1 MRLRSHHG
9 DSAAIM
15 PRRFGWLLVWLA
27 VLLSACSH
35 MPREPEGKEAIDIN
49 LIPEPKP
56 RFEPRSKYGNPESY
70 VQNGKRYWVIPN
82 PKGFV
87 ERGKASWY
95 GAEFDGK
102 RTSSGETYNMYDMT
116 AAHRT
121 LPLPTY
127 IQVTNL
133 RNNKKVIVRVNDR
146 GPFAKDRILDLSY
159 AAARKLG
166 MVGEGTTPVE
176 IRVLDPADYAPKSTP
191 KTTVAKPRPVPLTTP
206 APVSEH
212 PPGQAAGSKAQ
223 AVAETPA
230 AATPGIYV
238 QVGAYARKESADAVM
253 QDVQEALQSPALIV
267 PIESAIGILYR
278 VRVGPFSSEK
288 AARKVFPGLRDRG
301 YFQYRIVR
309 Q

>member
-1 MRLRSHHG
+1 ML
-9 DSAAIM
+9 ALA
-15 PRRFGWLLVWLA
+15 LLLPGCA
-27 VLLSACSH
+27 TG
-35 MPREPEGKEAIDIN
+35 PQRPEPKPGVNVD

-70 VQNGKRYWVIPN
+70 VEGGKRYWVIPN

-95 GAEFDGK
+95 GKEFDGK

-127 IQVTNL
+127 IEVRNL
-133 RNNKKVIVRVNDR
+133 KNNRKVIVRVNDR
-146 GPFAKDRILDLSY
+146 GPFAKNRILDLSY
-159 AAARKLG
+159 AAAAKLG

-176 IRVLDPADYAPKSTP
+176 IRVLDPADYQSPAPEKRGVTVAAAPRAPSPPVKPLPPEKAVSNAPKDKLP
-191 KTTVAKPRPVPLTTP
+191 DADGVA
-206 APVSEH
+206 
-212 PPGQAAGSKAQ
+212 
-223 AVAETPA
+223 
-230 AATPGIYV
+230 PGIYV
-238 QVGAYARKESADAVM
+238 QVGAYARSESAEAVKR
-253 QDVQEALQSPALIV
+253 DVSEALGRPALIA
-267 PIESAIGILYR
+267 PIESAIGVLYR
-278 VRVGPFSSEK
+278 VRLGPFASEQE
-288 AARKVFPGLRDRG
+288 AQKVLPGLRDRG